1 MTNHQLAEEL
11 QKPTIRTFEKRKV
24 HSCFTDNVW
33 GADLTDMQL
42 TSKYNKEFRFLL
54 YVINS
59 FSKYGW
65 VVPLRTKKTLQLLCF
80 WVSLI
85 AN

>member
-1 MTNHQLAEEL
+1 MTNQQLAEEL
-11 QKPTIRTFEKRKV
+11 QKPTIRTLEKRKV
-24 HSCFTDNVW
+24 HSCFTDNVC

-54 YVINS
+54 YVIKS

-65 VVPLRTKKTLQLLCF
+65 VVPLRTKKILQLLSF

>member
-1 MTNHQLAEEL
+1 MTNQQLAEEL
-11 QKPTIRTFEKRKV
+11 QKPAIRTLEKRKV
-24 HSCFTDNVW
+24 HSCFTDNVC

-59 FSKYGW
+59 FRKYGW
-65 VVPLRTKKTLQLLCF
+65 VVPLRTKKILQLLSF

>member
-1 MTNHQLAEEL
+1 MANQQLAEEL
-11 QKPTIRTFEKRKV
+11 QKPTIRTLEKRKV
-24 HSCFTDNVW
+24 HSCFTDNVC

-65 VVPLRTKKTLQLLCF
+65 VAPLRKKRYYNC
-80 WVSLI
+80 WVFGWV
-85 AN
+85 

>member
-1 MTNHQLAEEL
+1 MTNQQLAEEL
-11 QKPTIRTFEKRKV
+11 QKPTIRTLEKRKV
-24 HSCFTDNVW
+24 HSCFTDNVC

-59 FSKYGW
+59 FRKYGW
-65 VVPLRTKKTLQLLCF
+65 VVPLTTKKILQLLSF